1 MSDTLSALADN
12 SGYNTVFVDTT
23 LANVILTLPPH
34 QPSTIHVRDRYHA
47 HQAPFC
53 LTAQERGGAQKDSH
67 ERVLAPAGSSKHVFE
82 IGIQSNVF
90 AICGETKCST
100 LSAFDGVRQ
109 AWVRSVVRHITADLQ
124 DAGIGHGNIAQI
136 IFEGRTTFEGTFGP
150 WSDDKR
156 FLPFP
161 TTEPFEEDLMV
172 VTHDPSDFLPPSLAN
187 RVGHY
192 IVTPH
197 GASVNHGGLLR
208 DYEVFRR
215 MVLYRAISAASQLV
229 AAGDVDNGK
238 GGVDLTLCLNVAFES
253 VKAEVSPRTFTVL
266 ECPPNIT
273 ELFCPSQE
281 MNVVLKGRRLAA
293 VHGERTV
300 NKE

>member
-1 MSDTLSALADN
+1 MAGYMEGLPHVDGMEVTSPADVSNLSDLAL
-12 SGYNTVFVDTT
+12 FCK
-23 LANVILTLPPH
+23 
-34 QPSTIHVRDRYHA
+34 VRNMKLHFEALR
-47 HQAPFC
+47 QN
-53 LTAQERGGAQKDSH
+53 RKVKRKGGAAFSMSWMVRVAQQKH
-67 ERVLAPAGSSKHVFE
+67 SKWYP
-82 IGIQSNVF
+82 
-90 AICGETKCST
+90 
-100 LSAFDGVRQ
+100 R
-109 AWVRSVVRHITADLQ
+109 
-124 DAGIGHGNIAQI
+124 
-136 IFEGRTTFEGTFGP
+136 FEGRTTFEGTFGP